1 MLYSMKRLVTLVLR
15 GVIEINGYY
24 YYYDCY
30 YYHHYYCLLAGG
42 AGAGLEALK
51 LILKDLEE
59 RRFSHQS
66 HIQLLGY
73 KGKSVSFKHH
83 NKLTLDG
90 HEEVCSWYEAAERSP
105 DEVQEGIN
113 CCDVGR
119 GSSSVNVISCLRDSR
134 LDGHHQDNAYIGWDC
149 LEGCD
154 DKITSTVFFFF
165 SKITTTT
172 VTECRGSVLTEDQ
185 LNRM

>member
-1 MLYSMKRLVTLVLR
+1 MELELVWR
-15 GVIEINGYY
+15 
-24 YYYDCY
+24 
-30 YYHHYYCLLAGG
+30 H
-42 AGAGLEALK
+42 K

-165 SKITTTT
+165 FFSQNHNHHFKRMPWECFNWRPTEPNVNEHNLNTVLLWPTWLKRGLCEGKYHSPRITAMM
-172 VTECRGSVLTEDQ
+172 VVEK
-185 LNRM
+185 